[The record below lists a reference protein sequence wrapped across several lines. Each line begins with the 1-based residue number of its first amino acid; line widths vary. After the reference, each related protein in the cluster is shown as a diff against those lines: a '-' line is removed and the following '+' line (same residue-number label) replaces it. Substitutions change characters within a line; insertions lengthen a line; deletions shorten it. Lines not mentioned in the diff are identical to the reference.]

1 MPESFDAATI
11 LAPGREIL
19 DIFTEYVTACRILG
33 HHHHDLTRLHEWY
46 DTEDGLDLR
55 AIEGDQR
62 ALRAAAQAAEQALS
76 LQDKQLR
83 LVDDGWQGGAALAA
97 REHLARHQTAAGHTV
112 TALHTAAVTLNRL
125 RDSLCEALTRK
136 VTATVQIE
144 GRRGAQRAEWLAAAR
159 TVTAGMAGDRSA
171 ASELIDQEVRPFV
184 ADDIAGDWIAAMRSA
199 TDAVADAYA
208 DAVAALRAG
217 PIPVF
222 GPALRLD
229 AVRIGATPA
238 HEPRPAFERTIP
250 AGHSAAEISWPTAP
264 PAAPPVLAAP
274 APPSVEVARP
284 AEVSAEVAPPAEVTP
299 PAAAGQ
305 STGLPGM
312 GGVADPGLGG
322 VGSGLSSGV
331 GSGLAGA
338 GQQLADLFGGLI
350 GSAAEGLPEAD
361 VLDGAPADGL
371 DDLDDPE
378 EPEELSDPE
387 EEETAEEEPA
397 DEEPADE
404 SIDEAT
410 GEATGEPAEAAEIEE
425 EPVDAPEIVEP
436 QKEPPE
442 PVAPPSP
449 ITEPLAQPEGETP
462 CEIAADELPQVGS

>member
-1 MPESFDAATI
+1 VPESFDAATI

-62 ALRAAAQAAEQALS
+62 ALTAAAQAAEQALS
-76 LQDKQLR
+76 LQDKQSR
-83 LVDDGWQGGAALAA
+83 LVDDGWQGSAALAA
-97 REHLARHQTAAGHTV
+97 HEHLARHQAAAEHTV
-112 TALHTAAVTLNRL
+112 TALHKAAVTLNRL
-125 RDSLCEALTRK
+125 RDNLCEALTRK

-184 ADDIAGDWIAAMRSA
+184 ADDIAGDWVAAMRSA

-208 DAVAALRAG
+208 DAVAALHAG

-274 APPSVEVARP
+274 APPS
-284 AEVSAEVAPPAEVTP
+284 AEVAPLAEVAP

-397 DEEPADE
+397 DEEPAG
-404 SIDEAT
+404 EAT
-410 GEATGEPAEAAEIEE
+410 GEATDEPAEAAEIEE

-442 PVAPPSP
+442 PVAPLSP

>member
-274 APPSVEVARP
+274 APPS
-284 AEVSAEVAPPAEVTP
+284 AEVAPLAEVAP

-312 GGVADPGLGG
+312 GGMADTGPGGPNPGL
-322 VGSGLSSGV
+322 GSGLSSGV

-397 DEEPADE
+397 DEEPAG
-404 SIDEAT
+404 EAT
-410 GEATGEPAEAAEIEE
+410 GEATDEPAEAAEIEE

-442 PVAPPSP
+442 PVAPLSP